1 MRSVLLIGGAP
12 RLRARD
18 YIDVRDGGADSVSCG
33 PGKDVVLYDASDTIA
48 SDCEIALLS

>member
-18 YIDVRDGGADSVSCG
+18 YIDVRDGGADSVYAVPARTSCCTTQATRSQATVKS
-33 PGKDVVLYDASDTIA
+33 PS
-48 SDCEIALLS
+48 